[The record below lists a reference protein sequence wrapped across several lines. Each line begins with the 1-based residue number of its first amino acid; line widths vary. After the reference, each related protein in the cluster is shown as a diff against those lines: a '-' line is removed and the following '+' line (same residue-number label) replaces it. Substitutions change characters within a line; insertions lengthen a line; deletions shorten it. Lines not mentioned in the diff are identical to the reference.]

1 MKMKEIKKIGLIGAA
16 GFFASLS
23 LFGGIGASAA
33 DDWTSPPADG
43 SAATSSDVPTNLWC
57 AWYVNG
63 MDADV
68 NLYPIEGLTK
78 ERIEAEGT
86 IAITDEAIQEYNG
99 EALVLTGYSLDTE
112 ALVAGYELG
121 ATPRVSDRKDTDGIA
136 ISPDPYDCSWYNS
149 ELGFTST
156 VSVDTAGNS
165 NFVATY
171 SGTPDD
177 GMDFGLTGPA
187 DAIAITF
194 MQDPVDNCDAD
205 FTLASNATI
214 ETVADTIGVASVPYS
229 SLLSTSL
236 TCMWDTQFVV
246 TMPAGLMPAAPGADY
261 SFTGPTL
268 KTTMTLDVS

>member
-23 LFGGIGASAA
+23 LFGGIGASA
-33 DDWTSPPADG
+33 DWTTPPEDG
-43 SAATSSDVPTNLWC
+43 AAETSSQVPTNLWC

-68 NLYPIEGLTK
+68 SLYPIADLAK
-78 ERIEAEGT
+78 SRIESIDDDPIVDADLT
-86 IAITDEAIQEYNG
+86 EYDG
-99 EALVLTGYSLDTE
+99 SALTLTGYSLGTE
-112 ALVAGYELG
+112 ALVAGYVEG
-121 ATPRVSDRKDTDGIA
+121 EFPSVSDRKDEEGTA
-136 ISPDPYDCSWYNS
+136 IIDDPYDCSWYNS

-156 VSVDTAGNS
+156 VSVDALGYQ
-165 NFVATY
+165 NFVATH
-171 SGTPDD
+171 GEGIEDD
-177 GMDFGLTGPA
+177 GMNFGLTGSD

-194 MQDPVDNCDAD
+194 MQDPEDNCDSA

-214 ETVADTIGVASVPYS
+214 ETVDDTNVVVSVPYLS
-229 SLLSTSL
+229 DLSTSL

-268 KTTMTLDVS
+268 KTTMTLVGQ